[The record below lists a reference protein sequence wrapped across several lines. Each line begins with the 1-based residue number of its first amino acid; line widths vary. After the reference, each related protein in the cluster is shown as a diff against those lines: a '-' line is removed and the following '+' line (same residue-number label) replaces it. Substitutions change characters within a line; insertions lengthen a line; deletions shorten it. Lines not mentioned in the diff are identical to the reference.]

1 MKSILALALG
11 IAVSLATTIA
21 SAQQYK
27 VSAYA
32 GLSSGVEGGSTSDFG
47 IRRARTM
54 IRLGADASV
63 DEFPKQIFGL
73 YGVVELEPHASF
85 GGEARFMQML
95 GTSNL
100 VHVGGIALLAPS
112 TLFGANAGFAHRF
125 AFSKSVALE
134 AGPTFQVFFI
144 GGDLPDNAVLWQGL
158 LQVGIHANLF

>member
-1 MKSILALALG
+1 MALA
-11 IAVSLATTIA
+11 ATLAAQTA

-32 GLSSGVEGGSTSDFG
+32 GLSSGVEGGGTSDFG

-54 IRLGADASV
+54 VRLGADASV
-63 DEFPKQIFGL
+63 DEFPKEIFGL
-73 YGVVELEPHASF
+73 YGVAEVEPHASF
-85 GGEARFMQML
+85 GGEARFMHML

-100 VHVGGIALLAPS
+100 VHIGGIGLLAPS

-125 AFSKSVALE
+125 NFSKSVALE
-134 AGPTFQVFFI
+134 AGPAFQVFFI
-144 GGDLPDNAVLWQGL
+144 GSDLPDNAVIWQGL